1 MKFETQLIF
10 CKSLIITT
18 LTFTLLHIDSLLLR
32 LLIGTCIITGF
43 YYLVYHFYYYCNHAN
58 YNFLKCNCQYDL
70 CYLLYITMLQLF
82 LHCTN
87 IFTLYFKV
95 LRSHNKARQASAF
108 LMLSQSIFIKI
119 AGSLCVTQPKKN
131 TKHKNLALKVL
142 TF

>member
-1 MKFETQLIF
+1 MKFENQLIF

-32 LLIGTCIITGF
+32 LLIGTCIITAF
-43 YYLVYHFYYYCNHAN
+43 YYLVYHFFYYCNHAN
-58 YNFLKCNCQYDL
+58 YNYLKCNCQYDL

-108 LMLSQSIFIKI
+108 LMLSQSISFPPDVLELITCVNIVRFIYLP
-119 AGSLCVTQPKKN
+119 SLLVY
-131 TKHKNLALKVL
+131 H
-142 TF
+142 